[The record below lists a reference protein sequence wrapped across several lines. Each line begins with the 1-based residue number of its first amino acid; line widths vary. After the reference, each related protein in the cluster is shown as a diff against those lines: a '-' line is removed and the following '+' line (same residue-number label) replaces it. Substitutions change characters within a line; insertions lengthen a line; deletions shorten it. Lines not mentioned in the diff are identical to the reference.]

1 MANKNEKLVTTPED
15 KADEDK
21 AVSIQT
27 ELSLSE
33 GADSKWNISKD
44 RRAKLQKQLNNFVL
58 KLADTNRP
66 GEGSQRILSVI
77 QQRAANKVK
86 REQGKKV
93 TSPVEPPKSKPKK
106 DYRIKGASL
115 FTEIKNKLGSV
126 LKGKPKMMGGGMA
139 QGKKHMYVAGGS
151 VTDKRK
157 KK

>member
-1 MANKNEKLVTTPED
+1 MSKTEKKVTTPED
-15 KADEDK
+15 KPTEDK
-21 AVSIQT
+21 AVSLQT
-27 ELSLSE
+27 ELYLSE
-33 GADSKWNISKD
+33 SNVPKFRISKD
-44 RRAKLQKQLNNFVL
+44 RRAEIKKELDALVLQLGNAK
-58 KLADTNRP
+58 RP
-66 GEGSQRILSVI
+66 GEGTQNILSVI
-77 QQRAANKVK
+77 QQRARNSTDK
-86 REQGKKV
+86 ETGKKV
-93 TSPVEPPKSKPKK
+93 INPVEPPKSKPKK